1 MRAAAGRPPGW
12 LRDWLRTLA
21 PAERHSLAR
30 DVIRGFA
37 ADLLGDL
44 SKVHDDCGL
53 DEMDMDS
60 IMMIDLGEQ
69 LGHAMDEDLF
79 ALVTV
84 GYPTIRELTRQVT
97 ALALRA
103 DR

>member
-1 MRAAAGRPPGW
+1 
-12 LRDWLRTLA
+12 
-21 PAERHSLAR
+21 
-30 DVIRGFA
+30 VIRGFA

-79 ALVTV
+79 ALVAV

-97 ALALRA
+97 ALVHRV